1 MLFIWTLILSQSNN
15 WLQYTMVSFNV
26 TGQDDYSRE
35 YFQICNAASFDML
48 QLKYINILL
57 HHSNKPRNKA
67 CSKLGIVLLK
77 VYGNRRSGHHNRK
90 LAHYVDMYLR

>member
-26 TGQDDYSRE
+26 TGQTISWQYN
-35 YFQICNAASFDML
+35 FQICNAASFDML

-67 CSKLGIVLLK
+67 CSKLGIVLMEIEGQAITT
-77 VYGNRRSGHHNRK
+77 GN
-90 LAHYVDMYLR
+90 LLIM

>member
-1 MLFIWTLILSQSNN
+1 
-15 WLQYTMVSFNV
+15 MVSFNV
-26 TGQDDYSRE
+26 TGQTIIHSRQY